1 MKQFFSNI
9 SAKASDLVANCIAT
23 WKFVIIYTT
32 AMLTWVALHS
42 LGILTIDTMDFIR
55 YNLFL
60 SWAAGIQASIVLMT
74 SNRQAEKD
82 RINLDKGLI
91 IDKQTLAIA
100 EKLHKS
106 DIQNIESIKK
116 VRAKT
121 HLDLASKSPLIEDVN
136 LVQERQ
142 EKDPFM
148 SLAQNILQKDR
159 VSLAE
164 AAPPTGS
171 GLTRRIPGIKQGK
184 GKGGKTSSRKR
195 TSLYDYLL

>member
-1 MKQFFSNI
+1 
-9 SAKASDLVANCIAT
+9 
-23 WKFVIIYTT
+23 
-32 AMLTWVALHS
+32 MLS
-42 LGILTIDTMDFIR
+42 
-55 YNLFL
+55 
-60 SWAAGIQASIVLMT
+60 SIV
-74 SNRQAEKD
+74 NGYEKYPSYQMI
-82 RINLDKGLI
+82 RSYSTNNS
-91 IDKQTLAIA
+91 
-100 EKLHKS
+100 LHYYNPNTQRDANKS
-106 DIQNIESIKK
+106 NIESIKK